1 MPRVRWVK
9 TLEQIERAAEQ
20 NAEFLPSTVRSLRCV
35 YETDPAIVAAVIPR
49 PLVPAARP
57 EVCVTFSHV
66 AMEIAPG
73 ATFEIGSAI
82 FGVRACYDGAAGIW
96 LLTMPMTAEQ
106 AVVPGR
112 ETYGEP
118 KKIAAI
124 EVRAQGDRVAAN
136 VTRMGV
142 TYLEAEGA
150 LGASLGPREFEEI
163 AYCVKAF
170 PSCERG
176 KGFDQDPLL
185 VRLRWKHQQKSVH
198 RVDGTLTLRD
208 SPFDPVA
215 DLPVRRLL
223 RMEYEVGRTESNGEV
238 LRTLPG
244 EWVLPFLHGRYDD
257 PTAEGLEVQ
266 AIPDRPVP
274 P

>member
-1 MPRVRWVK
+1 MARVRYVK
-9 TLEQIERAAEQ
+9 SLEQLKRAAEQ
-20 NAEFLPSTVRSLRCV
+20 NPEFLPSTVRSIRCV
-35 YETDPAIVAAVIPR
+35 YETDPAIAAAVVPR

-66 AMEIAPG
+66 SMELGPG
-73 ATFEIGSAI
+73 VTFEIGSAI
-82 FGVRACYDGAAGIW
+82 FGVRASYDGAEGIY

-106 AVVPGR
+106 AVIGGR

-124 EVRAQGDRVAAN
+124 DVTAEGDRVTAR

-142 TYLEAEGA
+142 TYLEAEGT
-150 LGASLGPREFEEI
+150 LGESLGPRDFTEI

-185 VRLRWKHQQKSVH
+185 VRLNWKHQQKSVQ
-198 RVDGTLTLRD
+198 RVTGALTLRE

-215 DLPVRRLL
+215 DLPIRKLV

-238 LRTLPG
+238 LRAIPG
-244 EWVLPFLHGRYDD
+244 EWLLPFLHGRYDD
-257 PTAEGLEVQ
+257 PSTEGVEV
-266 AIPDRPVP
+266 
-274 P
+274 

>member
-1 MPRVRWVK
+1 MARVRYVK
-9 TLEQIERAAEQ
+9 SLEQVKRSAES
-20 NAEFLPSTVRSLRCV
+20 NPEFLPSTVRSIRCV
-35 YETDPAIVAAVIPR
+35 YETDPAVAAAVVPR

-66 AMEIAPG
+66 SMELGPG
-73 ATFEIGSAI
+73 VTFEIGSAI
-82 FGVRACYDGAAGIW
+82 FGVRASYDGAEGIY

-124 EVRAQGDRVAAN
+124 DFAAEGDRVSAR

-142 TYLEAEGA
+142 SYLEVEGTLGES
-150 LGASLGPREFEEI
+150 LGARTFQET

-176 KGFDQDPLL
+176 KGFDQEPLL
-185 VRLRWKHQQKSVH
+185 VRLNWHHKQEQVQ
-198 RVDGTLTLRD
+198 RVTGALTLRE
-208 SPFDPVA
+208 SAFDPVV
-215 DLPVRRLL
+215 DLPVRKLVRL
-223 RMEYEVGRTESNGEV
+223 EYEVGRTESNGEV
-238 LRTLPG
+238 LRAIPG
-244 EWVLPFLHGRYDD
+244 EWLLPFLHGRYDD
-257 PTAEGLEVQ
+257 PANEGIEV
-266 AIPDRPVP
+266 
-274 P
+274 